1 MFESR
6 NLTDTAF
13 EFKIA
18 NLKAERAGIIA
29 YFPSADIFQI
39 REDVFKELFNGR
51 DYVISRTG
59 NKELPYQYAGAVEH
73 LKFFCMA
80 EDYLFK
86 GDKEKQAIIKE
97 GEAQQNGTN

>member
-59 NKELPYQYAGAVEH
+59 NKELSYQYAGAVEH

-86 GDKEKQAIIKE
+86 GDKEKQTKVMQSKTTE
-97 GEAQQNGTN
+97 EEME